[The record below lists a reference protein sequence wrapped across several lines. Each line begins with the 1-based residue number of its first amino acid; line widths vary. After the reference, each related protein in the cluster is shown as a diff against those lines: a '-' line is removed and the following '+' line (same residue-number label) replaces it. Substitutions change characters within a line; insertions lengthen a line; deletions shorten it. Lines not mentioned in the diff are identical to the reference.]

1 MVGGAGAS
9 EEQMETE
16 WGLSLLRNA
25 ASFCYTCLPVLNLPG
40 ESWVVWRSEPPMTTV
55 FFLVSL

>member
-16 WGLSLLRNA
+16 WGLAAEECSQLLLHLL
-25 ASFCYTCLPVLNLPG
+25 AS
-40 ESWVVWRSEPPMTTV
+40 S
-55 FFLVSL
+55 